1 MAPLQSTKNI
11 PGIKTPPDKMIYL
24 NKNLYGTLDAGNLWR
39 KTVEELLISDGYTQA
54 INDPCLFYKTRTDSK
69 TYKTYIAMWVDDLL
83 IVSNDP
89 QAKNM
94 KKEFESKGFE
104 ISHFDNI
111 NKYLGVNVNYDKDND
126 ILTFDQMTYD
136 YGIKHLQCTIF
147 NAKRRI
153 SEAKDLSMVTH
164 NRKSLTKN
172 VYMQQHYS
180 TIYSNFRVPC
190 RVRTQ
195 ALVLTQH

>member
-89 QAKNM
+89 QTKNI
-94 KKEFESKGFE
+94 KKDFEAKGFE
-104 ISHFDNI
+104 ISHFC
-111 NKYLGVNVNYDKDND
+111 
-126 ILTFDQMTYD
+126 
-136 YGIKHLQCTIF
+136 LQPT
-147 NAKRRI
+147 
-153 SEAKDLSMVTH
+153 
-164 NRKSLTKN
+164 
-172 VYMQQHYS
+172 
-180 TIYSNFRVPC
+180 
-190 RVRTQ
+190 
-195 ALVLTQH
+195 ALMNLL